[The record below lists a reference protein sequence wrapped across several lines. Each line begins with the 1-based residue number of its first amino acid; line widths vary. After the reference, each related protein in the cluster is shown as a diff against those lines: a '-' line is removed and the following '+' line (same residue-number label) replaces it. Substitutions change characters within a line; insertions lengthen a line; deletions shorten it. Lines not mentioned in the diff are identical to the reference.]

1 MAQPNVAREP
11 SMEEILA
18 SIRRIIESN
27 DPATDAAGLQSMPEA
42 YAEDEIDEIE
52 DISFDPEQVA
62 NDAGMPM
69 QSQAAAA
76 PDMVAAPAAERSLS
90 LADVAARVR
99 AASVRQQEAHRA
111 AGPRAEEP
119 VARAPEP
126 VSAPASV
133 VSPFPPLRSIT
144 PEVSA
149 DPAPL
154 AMPEL
159 RPALDER
166 AGKASDEALNSS
178 PAEAP
183 RAAALDEEVRPVAA
197 EPVQAEP
204 VAPRFS
210 APELAAPELREEG
223 QQDASRLPV
232 QMAAPAEAPLAGIA
246 GLLSEAA
253 GAQVAKSFGELAD
266 VFDGLERR
274 SVEEMAQDML
284 RPMLQEWLDDNLPT
298 LVERLVREE
307 IERVARGPRR

>member
-27 DPATDAAGLQSMPEA
+27 DPTADAAGLQSMPES
-42 YAEDEIDEIE
+42 YADEEIDEIE

-62 NDAGMPM
+62 NDAGMPL
-69 QSQAAAA
+69 QSQAAAPLEPVSA
-76 PDMVAAPAAERSLS
+76 PAERSMS

-126 VSAPASV
+126 VAPASV
-133 VSPFPPLRSIT
+133 VSPFPALRSIA

-159 RPALDER
+159 RAALDEP
-166 AGKASDEALNSS
+166 ALKASDEALNSS
-178 PAEAP
+178 QVETPTETAP
-183 RAAALDEEVRPVAA
+183 VEEIRPAAAETAQATPVVPEFSTPEAA
-197 EPVQAEP
+197 GAD
-204 VAPRFS
+204 
-210 APELAAPELREEG
+210 LREDV
-223 QQDASRLPV
+223 QNTSHLPV